1 MRLPTYLRLLS
12 LAGVACVLSS
22 CLVLGPTA
30 TTDTG
35 IHKIKHV
42 IVIMQ
47 ENRTFDSYFGTFPGA
62 NGLPK
67 NVCIPDPASGGCIK
81 PYHDA
86 NDLNG
91 GGPHGR

>member
-1 MRLPTYLRLLS
+1 MHPRQAWIRLVALLGAAS
-12 LAGVACVLSS
+12 VLNS
-22 CLVLGPTA
+22 CLVLGKA
-30 TTDTG
+30 TPDTG

-67 NVCIPDPASGGCIK
+67 NVCVPDPAGPCVK
-81 PYHDA
+81 PFHDG
-86 NDLNG
+86 NDLNLSLI
-91 GGPHGR
+91 HI